1 VARASQRNVFLN
13 CPFDENYIELLR
25 PLLFTVVRLGFN
37 PTIANERSDSGELRL
52 DKILKL
58 IRGARFSI
66 HDLSRI
72 QAKKSGEFY
81 RLNMPFELG
90 LEFGCRRFG
99 GRKHQS
105 KKTLVL
111 GSKEYAYM
119 KAISDIAGIDIQYH
133 RDNPIELVLSVRNWF
148 SGTVGVK
155 SAPSGSVIWSQFM
168 DFMVYFNDEHKRKGF
183 KRADFKTMSMAEY
196 LRFMKRW
203 VKRQETG

>member
-1 VARASQRNVFLN
+1 
-13 CPFDENYIELLR
+13 
-25 PLLFTVVRLGFN
+25 
-37 PTIANERSDSGELRL
+37 
-52 DKILKL
+52 
-58 IRGARFSI
+58 
-66 HDLSRI
+66 
-72 QAKKSGEFY
+72 
-81 RLNMPFELG
+81 
-90 LEFGCRRFG
+90 
-99 GRKHQS
+99 
-105 KKTLVL
+105 
-111 GSKEYAYM
+111 M